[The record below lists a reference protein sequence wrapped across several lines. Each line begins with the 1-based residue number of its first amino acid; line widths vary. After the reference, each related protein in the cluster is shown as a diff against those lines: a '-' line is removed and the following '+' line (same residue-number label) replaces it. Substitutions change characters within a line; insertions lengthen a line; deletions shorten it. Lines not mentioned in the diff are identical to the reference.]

1 MDKDHVQVM
10 IHMVHSKGFQQTL
23 PEIGRNRIA
32 DLELYKIADDELG
45 GGNIDGAPVPDDVC
59 GG

>member
-1 MDKDHVQVM
+1 MLGEN
-10 IHMVHSKGFQQTL
+10 I
-23 PEIGRNRIA
+23 PEIRRHSIA